1 MRQVV
6 VKITAEYDPEN
17 PVDVRDRKAELFDI
31 MQTAEDLYNAKYE
44 IYFRDEGE
52 TEDEGEG
59 QEIAEVT
66 DGS

>member
-6 VKITAEYDPEN
+6 VKVTAEYDPEN
-17 PVDVRDRKAELFDI
+17 PADVRDRKAELFDI

-44 IYFRDEGE
+44 IYFTDE